1 MADDVAKTESAV
13 VASWREVVEAVAVE
27 EVEAAMVEA
36 VAVEAVAVR
45 EVEADMVEAAMEVVE
60 AAVVEVVVD
69 ARVACKAA
77 SSLRKVAMMACAYA
91 MMVFASAREVGWV
104 ELASM

>member
-1 MADDVAKTESAV
+1 MANDVAETESAV
-13 VASWREVVEAVAVE
+13 VASLREVVEAVAVE
-27 EVEAAMVEA
+27 EVEA
-36 VAVEAVAVR
+36 
-45 EVEADMVEAAMEVVE
+45 DMVEAAMEVVEAVMEVVE

-77 SSLRKVAMMACAYA
+77 SSLRKVAMMACASA
-91 MMVFASAREVGWV
+91 MMVLACAREVGWV